1 VAIIKSALLTH
12 NQHWQKKYSKLQD
25 RQLLKTLIKR
35 LSLKQVQVLQG
46 IRRSGKSSLFKLLIN
61 HLCQSVDSKSILYIN
76 LDDPYF
82 SELYSDSKNMYKL
95 LELSQSITNIKVEYL
110 FLDEVQNVTGWEK
123 FVKAIY
129 DNELV
134 KKIFITGSNASLLE
148 GEFATLLSGRYV
160 SDTLYPPSFS
170 ELVAAMGIS
179 DTLSMLQNKPKL
191 LATVESMMEYGSF
204 WEVIKEDNQ
213 KRELI
218 LSYYDTIVYKD
229 CIANNKI
236 REAKT
241 FKEVLHYLVSNATN
255 TYSYNSLAKA
265 LGLNDNTVKEYI
277 RVMESSYFM
286 YELKS
291 YSYSLKEQIK
301 GKKKSYF
308 IDNGFVAQTAFRFSE
323 NRGKLFENLVFSE
336 LIKKGYELFFI
347 NEEGECDF
355 IAKSSNGLIAV
366 QVCYELTPQ
375 NIEREKVGLQKLKF
389 NATKKII
396 ITFNQ
401 SMQENDLEI
410 VSFID
415 YFGFCS

>member
-1 VAIIKSALLTH
+1 M
-12 NQHWQKKYSKLQD
+12 
-25 RQLLKTLIKR
+25 
-35 LSLKQVQVLQG
+35 LQG

-61 HLCQSVDSKSILYIN
+61 HLCQSVDSKSTLYIN

-82 SELYSDSKNMYKL
+82 SELYNDSKNMYKL
-95 LELSQSITNIKVEYL
+95 LELSQSITNTKVEYL
-110 FLDEVQNVTGWEK
+110 FLDEVQNVAGWEK

-148 GEFATLLSGRYV
+148 GEFATLLSGRYI

-170 ELVAAMGIS
+170 ELVASMGIK
-179 DTLSMLQNKPKL
+179 DTLAMLQNRPKL
-191 LATVESMMEYGSF
+191 LATIESMMEYGSF
-204 WEVIKEDNQ
+204 WEVVKEDSQ

-229 CIANNKI
+229 CIANQKI
-236 REAKT
+236 RETKT
-241 FKEVLHYLVSNATN
+241 FKEVLHYLISNATH

-265 LGLNDNTVKEYI
+265 LTLNDNTVKEYI
-277 RVMESSYFM
+277 RVIESSYFM

-336 LIKKGYELFFI
+336 LIKQGYELFFI

-355 IAKSSNGLIAV
+355 IAKNADGLIAV
-366 QVCYELTPQ
+366 QVCYELTQQ
-375 NIEREKVGLQKLKF
+375 NMEREKAGLQKLKF
-389 NATKKII
+389 NAIKKII

-401 SMQENDLEI
+401 SMQDNDFEI
-410 VSFID
+410 VSFME